1 MNEAIATTIISS
13 LCVLIGSIITV
24 VVSSSKARAVQDLE
38 QQHIKES
45 LKELQDRVDEHN
57 NYAIEI
63 PLIKQ
68 DIAYIKKRINDHGR
82 DH

>member
-1 MNEAIATTIISS
+1 MEAIITTVISS

-24 VVSSSKARAVQDLE
+24 VITHNKSKAITQLE
-38 QQHIKES
+38 QDYIRKE
-45 LKELQDRVDEHN
+45 LKELKERVDEHN

-68 DIAYIKKRINDHGR
+68 DIKYIKDNLKC
-82 DH
+82 